1 VLLGV
6 LLGVLVLEG
15 VLDADKV
22 IQFVK
27 AACTAPPEFIPK
39 KYVVNPS
46 GPIPDH
52 PKYPPPEIATQ
63 LEFLTIS
70 PISG

>member
-1 VLLGV
+1 VLD
-6 LLGVLVLEG
+6 G

-22 IQFVK
+22 IQLVK

-52 PKYPPPEIATQ
+52 PKYPPPEMATQ

-70 PISG
+70 PTSG